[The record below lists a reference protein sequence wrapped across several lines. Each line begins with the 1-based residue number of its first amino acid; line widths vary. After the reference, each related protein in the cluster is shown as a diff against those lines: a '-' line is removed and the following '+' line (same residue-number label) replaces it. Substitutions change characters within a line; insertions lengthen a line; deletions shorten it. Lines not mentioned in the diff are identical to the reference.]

1 MHGINLNPL
10 FVVDS
15 CEISCSSSTVPSKP
29 LLACVSLTWMNAS
42 SPQSESLEQTTLEV
56 DSPVGSILPILS
68 DQESVKFVRI
78 RRLPLISFRSQSYL
92 FSYASKLDRTI
103 RERMWIR
110 REFWIL
116 ILNSF
121 FAECCRACQLS
132 LSRYLWQRCSDSLVH
147 CTSPLQ
153 KMKKD
158 RLMLGNRYTLI
169 SNFKTI
175 WVSSIG
181 NSNLRHFSGTET

>member
-1 MHGINLNPL
+1 
-10 FVVDS
+10 
-15 CEISCSSSTVPSKP
+15 
-29 LLACVSLTWMNAS
+29 MNAS
-42 SPQSESLEQTTLEV
+42 SPQSDSLEQITLEEGL
-56 DSPVGSILPILS
+56 PVSCSIHPILS
-68 DQESVKFVRI
+68 DQGKCKICKVRS
-78 RRLPLISFRSQSYL
+78 LLLISFRSQTYL
-92 FSYASKLDRTI
+92 FSCASKLDRTI
-103 RERMWIR
+103 RERMRIR

-175 WVSSIG
+175 WVSLIG
-181 NSNLRHFSGTET
+181 NFNLSRFCGMET